1 MKYIITFLIFISTTC
16 FAKTDIKSLL
26 ENELKVEVRPYSTTD
41 FGRDRN
47 FNAISFITPEKGSKL
62 ALIVVRDLI
71 PDDYLA
77 FIGTTRNFS
86 KDTIDGVEIVIIK
99 SKDKL
104 DILRTSKSDGINYGI
119 TNKLVVSKIREWDKL
134 YDVDIWQA
142 ESDTIQMKF
151 ETLPKDLNAF
161 SKEVY
166 KFCPDIVDQGS
177 GDINDISNYLK
188 DTKQVYLWW
197 D

>member
-1 MKYIITFLIFISTTC
+1 MRYIVIFLVLISTTC
-16 FAKTDIKSLL
+16 FAKADIKSLL
-26 ENELKVEVRPYSTTD
+26 ENKLKVEVRPYSTTD

-47 FNAISFITPEKGSKL
+47 SNAISFITPEKGSKL
-62 ALIVVRDLI
+62 ALIVVRDSI

-77 FIGTTRNFS
+77 FIGTTRNLS
-86 KDTIDGVEIVIIK
+86 KDNINGVEIVIIK

-104 DILRTSKSDGINYGI
+104 DILRTSKSDGINYDI
-119 TNKLVVSKIREWDKL
+119 TNELVVSKIREWDKL
-134 YDVDIWQA
+134 YGVDIWQA

-177 GDINDISNYLK
+177 GDINHISQYLK